1 MQESR
6 LLVSDGTVPGGGQQT
21 LSAFADR
28 LLKECKM
35 KVIIDVYAAEGSIL
49 CERLT

>member
-6 LLVSDGTVPGGGQQT
+6 LLVNDGTVPGGGQQT

-35 KVIIDVYAAEGSIL
+35 KVFKITFTQHTALFFAKV
-49 CERLT
+49 